1 MINYYDALYQL
12 YPNIVRTLE
21 DTAYD
26 ANDNEVTYDKSAV
39 EAKLA
44 EIQAIEIAKQEAE
57 VAAKESA
64 LSKLTALGL
73 TADEVKALLGIA

>member
-26 ANDNEVTYDKSAV
+26 VNDNVVEYNKSAV
-39 EAKLA
+39 EDKLVELQAA
-44 EIQAIEIAKQEAE
+44 ETAKQEAE
-57 VAAKESA
+57 ITAKASA
-64 LSKLTALGL
+64 QAKLAALGL
-73 TADEVKALLGIA
+73 TADEVKAILGTT

>member
-26 ANDNEVTYDKSAV
+26 VNDNEVTYDKSAV

-44 EIQAIEIAKQEAE
+44 ELQAVETAKQEAE
-57 VAAKESA
+57 IAAKTSA
-64 LSKLTALGL
+64 LAKLAALGL
-73 TADEVKALLGIA
+73 TEDEVKALIG